1 MSSAY
6 RRDDQEF
13 RNGIAKRAAEL
24 KREEKIRQ
32 EIDAATP
39 EFVKEWNKTLGT
51 FQNRSTAWW
60 WSRIVREFLTQ
71 CGEEVWE
78 FITRRAEALV
88 RLAKAH
94 LHDHVVR
101 EPKTSS
107 ALLGPLIAAS
117 RTPLWPLSGW
127 GCRGQRPSRG

>member
-13 RNGIAKRAAEL
+13 RNGIANRAAEL
-24 KREEKIRQ
+24 KREEEIRQ

-60 WSRIVREFLTQ
+60 WYRIVREFLTQ

-88 RLAKAH
+88 RLAK
-94 LHDHVVR
+94 R
-101 EPKTSS
+101 IFT
-107 ALLGPLIAAS
+107 I
-117 RTPLWPLSGW
+117 T
-127 GCRGQRPSRG
+127 